1 MTIKKRLARSNIA
14 MFVIPVLVAAV
25 LLLIGLGIGFTLL
38 ERVYLPQL
46 GISLGELYQTGE
58 EIERLLSDSAAILRV
73 YAGAVVMALLLTI
86 AWTNY
91 YLTRNL
97 FRHISEPLEALT
109 AGVARVRDGDLDT
122 PIAYREADEFK
133 AARDA
138 VDEMAA
144 RLKAS
149 LEERQSEQQRKQEL
163 IAGMSHDLKSPP
175 PSIRAYTEA
184 LLEGVAQDE
193 AAKERYLRT
202 IRAKEADMEAMVNRL
217 FEFAK
222 MDVSEYPVQREALPL
237 RETLAAVTE
246 RLSGDGAAVT
256 LDGVPALADSVPGVS
271 GGTIAFILGFYERF
285 LDALHGLF
293 RGTGAERKAGLLYLL
308 KLGLGWDAGMAAC
321 VVLLSGLFARN
332 IYFMSSLFLGLTA
345 CSIPFV
351 ALSERKALLAR
362 PARHGWF
369 LLLGVAIVVGLT
381 LLRSGTGTL
390 GSVSY
395 TQLSLPQFGY
405 LFLSGAVAITAMV
418 LPGISGSSILL
429 IAGVYLPTIQAV
441 HRFLRLQFDV
451 VPGLCALGLGVLA
464 GVGLSIHAIR
474 AALRKYRGQT
484 VWLILG
490 LMLGSLYAIANGPA
504 SLDPPL
510 PPMGAATFQV
520 PAFLLGV
527 VILLALE
534 FLRKTMERREEK
546 RRVVQKGESL
556 S

>member
-46 GISLGELYQTGE
+46 GISLGELHQTGE

-163 IAGMSHDLKSPP
+163 IAGMSHDLKSPLT
-175 PSIRAYTEA
+175 SIRAYTEA

-246 RLSGDGAAVT
+246 GLSGDGAAVT
-256 LDGVPALADSVPGVS
+256 LGGVPALADSVPGVS

-293 RGTGAERKAGLLYLL
+293 R
-308 KLGLGWDAGMAAC
+308 
-321 VVLLSGLFARN
+321 
-332 IYFMSSLFLGLTA
+332 GLTA

-474 AALRKYRGQT
+474 TALRKYRGQT